1 MVLFNVHWFCYAIFF
16 PLNKRYLKILH
27 PHHLLSL
34 VGVIMLMFEDANIQ
48 VPQELLI

>member
-1 MVLFNVHWFCYAIFF
+1 MVLLYAIFF

-34 VGVIMLMFEDANIQ
+34 GVIMMMFEDANIQ